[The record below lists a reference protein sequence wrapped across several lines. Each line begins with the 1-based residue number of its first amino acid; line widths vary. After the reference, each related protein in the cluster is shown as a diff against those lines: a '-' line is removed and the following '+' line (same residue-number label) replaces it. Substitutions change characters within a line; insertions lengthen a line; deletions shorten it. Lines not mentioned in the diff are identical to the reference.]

1 MIEVWSQD
9 GQRKLGDLAIEV
21 RGMSSLKLPVF
32 DPNSPPSDGKVESA
46 VLGYVELKKE
56 PFYPDYPKVVYRWLL
71 KGDDEKAKLL
81 ECHTAFRPSPE
92 QAGDRKANQDSMLR
106 AACTFVATVA
116 GQTLQLGFHGVMWDL
131 EADGFLLLTVV
142 GSNKT
147 HRRVLDLQFV
157 AQSEADH
164 QKNIANQI
172 LSSMVEEDREAGQQA
187 GPELIMAN
195 GTESGAQSTDP
206 S

>member
-21 RGMSSLKLPVF
+21 RGMSLLKLPIF
-32 DPNSPPSDGKVESA
+32 DPQAPPSDSKVESA

-81 ECHTAFRPSPE
+81 ECHTAFRPNP
-92 QAGDRKANQDSMLR
+92 AGESDARSNQDSMLR

-157 AQSEADH
+157 AQSDSEH

-172 LSSMVEEDREAGQQA
+172 LASMVEEDREAGQQ
-187 GPELIMAN
+187 GPADLIPQ
-195 GTESGAQSTDP
+195 GGSGSESRSSDLT
-206 S
+206 

>member
-1 MIEVWSQD
+1 MIEIWSQD

-32 DPNSPPSDGKVESA
+32 DPKAPPSDGKIESA

-81 ECHTAFRPSPE
+81 ECHTAFRPSAQDAEPGS
-92 QAGDRKANQDSMLR
+92 AKDSMLR

-157 AQSEADH
+157 AQSEPAH
-164 QKNIANQI
+164 QKSLANQ
-172 LSSMVEEDREAGQQA
+172 LLATMVEEDREAGEDVPSDMIPA
-187 GPELIMAN
+187 LSSDSLEDN
-195 GTESGAQSTDP
+195 GTDP

>member
-1 MIEVWSQD
+1 
-9 GQRKLGDLAIEV
+9 
-21 RGMSSLKLPVF
+21 MSSLKLPVF
-32 DPNSPPSDGKVESA
+32 DPKAPPSDGKIESA

-71 KGDDEKAKLL
+71 KGTDEKAQLL
-81 ECHTAFRPSPE
+81 ECHTAFRPTVGE
-92 QAGDRKANQDSMLR
+92 TDAETAKDSMLK
-106 AACTFVATVA
+106 AACTFVATMA

-157 AQSEADH
+157 AQSEPEH
-164 QKNIANQI
+164 QKSLAKQ
-172 LSSMVEEDREAGQQA
+172 LLAGMVEEDREAA
-187 GPELIMAN
+187 GEAMPGMVPSKAAN
-195 GTESGAQSTDP
+195 GLDNGTDLG
-206 S
+206 

>member
-32 DPNSPPSDGKVESA
+32 DPKAPPSDGNIESA

-71 KGDDEKAKLL
+71 REDDSKAELL
-81 ECHTAFRPSPE
+81 KCHTAFRPSPE
-92 QAGDRKANQDSMLR
+92 SDGEGANQDSMLR

-142 GSNKT
+142 GTNKT

-157 AQSEADH
+157 AQSDSDH
-164 QKNIANQI
+164 QKNLANQI
-172 LSSMVEEDREAGQQA
+172 LASMVEEDRAAGQEQPQ
-187 GPELIMAN
+187 GMPPHPD
-195 GTESGAQSTDP
+195 SDQPTDNTGHR
-206 S
+206 

>member
-32 DPNSPPSDGKVESA
+32 DPQSPPSDGKVESA

-71 KGDDEKAKLL
+71 KGDDEKARLL
-81 ECHTAFRPSPE
+81 ECHTAFRPNTSGGE
-92 QAGDRKANQDSMLR
+92 DGDDQDSLLR

-157 AQSEADH
+157 AQSDKDH

-172 LSSMVEEDREAGQQA
+172 LASMVEEDREAGQE
-187 GPELIMAN
+187 GPADLIPQGGSSAT
-195 GTESGAQSTDP
+195 GQSSDLG
-206 S
+206 

>member
-32 DPNSPPSDGKVESA
+32 DPKSPPSDGKIESA

-71 KGDDEKAKLL
+71 KGDDDKASLL
-81 ECHTAFRPSPE
+81 ECHTAFRPTLDD
-92 QAGDRKANQDSMLR
+92 GDSSSNKDSMLK

-164 QKNIANQI
+164 QKSLAKQ
-172 LSSMVEEDREAGQQA
+172 LLATMVEEDREAGEEVPTDMVPSLGSGSLGDSGTA
-187 GPELIMAN
+187 G
-195 GTESGAQSTDP
+195 
-206 S
+206 